1 MNQSNEVSAE
11 QNERIQKVE
20 DLSLPT
26 SISHGQPP
34 LKLDLL
40 KLMELYRVPGISVA
54 VIDHFE
60 IDWAKGYGV
69 TERGTSGPVTPRT
82 IFESGSLSKPVAAVG
97 ALALVEQGKIHLDE
111 DVNRKLK
118 SWQVPENEFTREQKV
133 TLRRILSHTA
143 GLTVHGFPGYD
154 VDETVPTVVQIL
166 NGEPPANTAPVRV
179 ETVPGTK
186 WSYSGGGT
194 VIAQQLMEDVTA
206 KPFPQFMRENVFDRL
221 GMNDSTYGQPLP
233 PERHAMAASG
243 THWNG
248 TTVHGKWHI
257 YPEMAAAGLWSTPS
271 DLAKLLIE
279 IALSQIGSAN
289 HILSQSMAQAML
301 SPQTESLT
309 QFLFGSKKNPARM
322 GLGFFVGDKA
332 HPGLFGHTGDDTGFQ
347 AMMVMDR
354 VTGQGAVIM
363 TNSELGGLLAD
374 TLVDSIA
381 QEYHWRDYVPAER
394 PRAMASAILMATA
407 RSLGIQAALAQY
419 QTLKEAK
426 QSQLT
431 PDQDTLLI
439 LGYLFLA
446 DEKLEHAVEALK
458 LEVQEYPQHWNA
470 YDTLAEI
477 YVSLG
482 EGQLAIQ
489 NYEKSLEI
497 NPDNQNAAE
506 HLKKLRK

>member
-221 GMNDSTYGQPLP
+221 GMNDSTYG
-233 PERHAMAASG
+233 
-243 THWNG
+243 
-248 TTVHGKWHI
+248 
-257 YPEMAAAGLWSTPS
+257 
-271 DLAKLLIE
+271 
-279 IALSQIGSAN
+279 
-289 HILSQSMAQAML
+289 
-301 SPQTESLT
+301 
-309 QFLFGSKKNPARM
+309 
-322 GLGFFVGDKA
+322 
-332 HPGLFGHTGDDTGFQ
+332 
-347 AMMVMDR
+347 
-354 VTGQGAVIM
+354 
-363 TNSELGGLLAD
+363 
-374 TLVDSIA
+374 
-381 QEYHWRDYVPAER
+381 
-394 PRAMASAILMATA
+394 
-407 RSLGIQAALAQY
+407 
-419 QTLKEAK
+419 
-426 QSQLT
+426 
-431 PDQDTLLI
+431 
-439 LGYLFLA
+439 
-446 DEKLEHAVEALK
+446 
-458 LEVQEYPQHWNA
+458 
-470 YDTLAEI
+470 
-477 YVSLG
+477 
-482 EGQLAIQ
+482 
-489 NYEKSLEI
+489 
-497 NPDNQNAAE
+497 
-506 HLKKLRK
+506 

>member
-1 MNQSNEVSAE
+1 
-11 QNERIQKVE
+11 
-20 DLSLPT
+20 
-26 SISHGQPP
+26 
-34 LKLDLL
+34 
-40 KLMELYRVPGISVA
+40 
-54 VIDHFE
+54 
-60 IDWAKGYGV
+60 
-69 TERGTSGPVTPRT
+69 
-82 IFESGSLSKPVAAVG
+82 
-97 ALALVEQGKIHLDE
+97 
-111 DVNRKLK
+111 
-118 SWQVPENEFTREQKV
+118 
-133 TLRRILSHTA
+133 
-143 GLTVHGFPGYD
+143 
-154 VDETVPTVVQIL
+154 
-166 NGEPPANTAPVRV
+166 
-179 ETVPGTK
+179 
-186 WSYSGGGT
+186 
-194 VIAQQLMEDVTA
+194 
-206 KPFPQFMRENVFDRL
+206 
-221 GMNDSTYGQPLP
+221 
-233 PERHAMAASG
+233 
-243 THWNG
+243 
-248 TTVHGKWHI
+248 
-257 YPEMAAAGLWSTPS
+257 
-271 DLAKLLIE
+271 
-279 IALSQIGSAN
+279 
-289 HILSQSMAQAML
+289 
-301 SPQTESLT
+301 LT

-322 GLGFFVGDKA
+322 GLGFFVGDKTN
-332 HPGLFGHTGDDTGFQ
+332 PGLFGHTGDDAGFQ

-394 PRAMASAILMATA
+394 PRAIASAVLLATA
-407 RSLGIQAALAQY
+407 RSQGIQAALAQY
-419 QTLKEAK
+419 QSLKEAK